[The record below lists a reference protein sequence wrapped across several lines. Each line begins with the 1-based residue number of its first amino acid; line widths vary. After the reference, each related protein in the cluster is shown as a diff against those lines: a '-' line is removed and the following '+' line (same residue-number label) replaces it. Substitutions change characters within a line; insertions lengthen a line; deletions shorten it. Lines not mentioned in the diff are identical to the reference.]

1 MASLTQWTLFEKI
14 PEDGEEQG
22 SLVYC
27 SPQGHKESDMTEQ
40 LNNNKL
46 NQLISPSIKSA
57 LAISVIEESCER
69 EASK

>member
-1 MASLTQWTLFEKI
+1 MASLTQWTWFEKT

-22 SLVYC
+22 SLAYC
-27 SPQGHKESDMTEQ
+27 SPRVRKELNMIEQ

-57 LAISVIEESCER
+57 FAISVIEESRER
-69 EASK
+69 AASK